1 MKLHHLRDFL
11 AVSERGSIRAAAKH
25 LGTTQPA
32 LSRSIRE
39 LEKDIGFPLI
49 ERRARGAILTPFGT
63 SFARRASAAMNELRR
78 GREEIEQLHGAV
90 HGTVVACLSSLCLVE
105 LLPAVLV
112 PFRKQYPFVRLRI
125 MEGVYPLVEMRL
137 RDGTVDFYVG
147 PTSQS
152 GLPSDLVAEK
162 LFDNTRIVL
171 ARKGHPLGQACS
183 LAELTNAEWITT
195 AITERAESEFSD
207 LFAAHQLPTPRLA
220 IQADSALSWIV
231 ALANSDMLAISP
243 RQWADVS
250 LVRDLFQQVPI
261 KESLAGPSIV
271 LVQRAAI
278 PLTPAAEYLCDL
290 LRRAA
295 GHVLTI
301 DTP

>member
-1 MKLHHLRDFL
+1 MKLNHLRDLL
-11 AVSERGSIRAAAKH
+11 AVVERGSIRAAAKH

-39 LEKDIGFPLI
+39 LEKDIGVPLI
-49 ERRARGAILTPFGT
+49 ERRAKGAVLTPSGT
-63 SFARRASAAMNELRR
+63 LFVRRASAAMNELRR

-90 HGTVVACLSSLCLVE
+90 HGTVVVCLSSLSNVE

-112 PFRKQYPFVRLRI
+112 PFRKRYPLVRLRI
-125 MEGVYPLVEMRL
+125 IEGVYPLVETRL

-147 PTSQS
+147 PAPQG
-152 GLPSDLVAEK
+152 GLPSDLVSEK

-171 ARKGHPLGQACS
+171 ARKGHPLGSAKC
-183 LAELTNAEWITT
+183 LAELTDAEWITT
-195 AITERAESEFSD
+195 AITEKAETEFSD
-207 LFAAHQLPTPRLA
+207 LFASHNLPTPHLA
-220 IQADSALSWIV
+220 IQADSGLTWIV

-243 RQWADVS
+243 RQWAGVP
-250 LVRDLFQQVPI
+250 LVHGLFQQIRI

-278 PLTPAAEYLCDL
+278 PLTPASEHLCDL
-290 LRRAA
+290 LRRTAR
-295 GHVLTI
+295 HI
-301 DTP
+301 S